1 MPRIRIIVEGD
12 DGQPLGQLSEHI
24 FALDSAC
31 ENLDQ
36 IEASVE
42 QFKQVALPTVEAD
55 LLQSAQQQKVEQE
68 KKDAIAAATADAPSS
83 SKRSTDSSRSK
94 SND

>member
-1 MPRIRIIVEGD
+1 MPRIRIIVESD
-12 DGQPLGQLSEHI
+12 DGQPIGQRSEHL

-42 QFKQVALPTVEAD
+42 QFKQVALPTVEAE
-55 LLQSAQQQKVEQE
+55 LLQSIQQQKVEQE

-83 SKRSTDSSRSK
+83 SRRSTGSSRSN
-94 SND
+94 SSD